1 MTTPKDGAV
10 GYEQRQGAWVHE
22 SAVLGEDVELAPGV
36 VVGADVVIGAGCRFA
51 PNAVVLGPTLLGKE
65 NRVHSGAVLGD
76 APQDLGY
83 EGEPTRLEI
92 GDRNVFR
99 EGVTIHRGAPKS
111 TGRTR
116 IGSDNLFMAMS
127 HVGHDSVVEDHCVFA
142 NAVLIAG
149 HCHIESHV
157 TIGGNSSMI
166 QFATAGRFAFIGG
179 LLPLRKDVEPFMIH
193 DRARA
198 GTSAVTESRSVNII
212 GLERAGF
219 SEESIRRLRKA
230 HRILFRDNDGSL
242 NAEIRAQLEQ
252 ADTLCPEVDE
262 LLAFLTL
269 KAAGRYG
276 RQREK
281 MRG

>member
-1 MTTPKDGAV
+1 MTTANDGAG

-22 SAVLGEDVELAPGV
+22 TAVLGKGVELAPGA
-36 VVGADVVIGAGCRFA
+36 VVGADVAIGAGCRLG
-51 PNAVVLGPTLLGKE
+51 PNAVVLGPTSLGKE
-65 NRVHSGAVLGD
+65 NRIHAGAVLGD

-83 EGEPTRLEI
+83 AGEPTRLEV

-111 TGRTR
+111 TGLTR

-127 HVGHDSVVEDHCVFA
+127 HVGHDSVVEDHCVLA
-142 NAVLIAG
+142 NDVLIAG

-157 TIGGNSSMI
+157 TIGGNSSLI
-166 QFATAGRFAFIGG
+166 QFATAGRFSFIGG
-179 LLPLRKDVEPFMIH
+179 LLPIRKDVEPFMIH

-198 GTSAVTESRSVNII
+198 GAGTESRSVNVV
-212 GLERAGF
+212 GLRRAGF
-219 SEESIRRLRKA
+219 SEETIRRLRTA
-230 HRILFRDNDGSL
+230 HRILFRDNRGSL
-242 NAEIRAQLEQ
+242 DAEIRAQVEQ

-269 KAAGRYG
+269 KAAGRHG
-276 RQREK
+276 RQLEK
-281 MRG
+281 LRG